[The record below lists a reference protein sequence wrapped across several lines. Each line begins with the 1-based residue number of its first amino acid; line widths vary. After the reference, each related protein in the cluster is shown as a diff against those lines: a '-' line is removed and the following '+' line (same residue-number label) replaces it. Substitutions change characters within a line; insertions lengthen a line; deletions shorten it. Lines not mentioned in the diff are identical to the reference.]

1 MLDLMFRMWTG
12 DSRRTVRWRS
22 FYQYYSVRQHTNV
35 RIRPECVPMWGKLLS
50 PSGQWIPRGR
60 PRLEVTI
67 QLVDSDSDRKP
78 RPLSTPTTSN
88 DSRAIYYDI
97 AALSSL
103 FCHPHPIMAFTII
116 AMVDIIMVSL
126 FLHFIFS
133 FRDHIRRR
141 HPYPPGSKPI
151 VGSLLEA
158 ISVDRVRRNV
168 QETRFGQY
176 RCETLYLY

>member
-1 MLDLMFRMWTG
+1 MFRCG
-12 DSRRTVRWRS
+12 ES
-22 FYQYYSVRQHTNV
+22 YY
-35 RIRPECVPMWGKLLS
+35 LLLVS
-50 PSGQWIPRGR
+50 LWIPRGR
-60 PRLEVTI
+60 PRLEVPI
-67 QLVDSDSDRKP
+67 QLADSDSDRKP
-78 RPLSTPTTSN
+78 IRGSLSTPITSN

-97 AALSSL
+97 AALSGL
-103 FCHPHPIMAFTII
+103 FYCSHPIMAFTII

-151 VGSLLEA
+151 VGNLLEA